1 MQVSMPPLQ
10 RAALIVLLLSLS
22 TTRVLAQC
30 VNAKCPDADAI
41 ANARSIIQETC
52 GCTREGQT
60 HGTYTQCVKSTLKL
74 ANLTALIPNKRC
86 RKLIKQCENAS
97 ICGKPAAAVCCVRKK
112 KNGKIKA
119 SIVGSAAKCK
129 KGSACG
135 ALLGFFS
142 TSDACAD
149 DGTCAGPPTTTTTLP
164 QTTTSTLSPT
174 TTSTAAPTTTTT
186 GVPTTTVRTS
196 TTTSTTLLPIQAVFI
211 ILMENHDWA
220 SIKNNPSAPYI
231 NTTLLPMASHAEQY
245 FTPPNIHP
253 SEPNYLWF
261 EAGTNFGILDDNPP
275 VQNHQGSTSHL
286 VTLLEARGLSWRAY
300 EEDITGDVCP
310 LVDLYPY
317 AVRHDPFVFFD
328 DVTLANDANAAPC
341 ITHVRPYAELQGDL
355 NSNTVAR
362 YNFIT
367 PNVCDD
373 MHDSCAPLSD
383 PVRQGDLWLSTE
395 VPKILASQAYANNGA
410 LFITWDEGAGDDG
423 PIGMIVLS
431 PQAKGG
437 GYANSVHYTHS
448 STLRTFQEIFG
459 VGPLLG
465 DAANATDLSDLFS

>member
-1 MQVSMPPLQ
+1 MFRLST
-10 RAALIVLLLSLS
+10 VLLMSVGMTPVAHAKIPKVCHRCTKMCPADVPACAQEVACS
-22 TTRVLAQC
+22 TKKCLRK
-30 VNAKCPDADAI
+30 AK
-41 ANARSIIQETC
+41 
-52 GCTREGQT
+52 
-60 HGTYTQCVKSTLKL
+60 H
-74 ANLTALIPNKRC
+74 RC
-86 RKLIKQCENAS
+86 RKNLLTCCRRTCAS
-97 ICGKPAAAVCCVRKK
+97 TGEVVCC
-112 KNGKIKA
+112 
-119 SIVGSAAKCK
+119 GSA
-129 KGSACG
+129 
-135 ALLGFFS
+135 
-142 TSDACAD
+142 TS
-149 DGTCAGPPTTTTTLP
+149 PEPTTSTTSTVTTS
-164 QTTTSTLSPT
+164 TTTSTT
-174 TTSTAAPTTTTT
+174 FT
-186 GVPTTTVRTS
+186 TS

-211 ILMENHDWA
+211 ILMENQDWA

-245 FTPPNIHP
+245 FNPPNIHP
-253 SEPNYLWF
+253 SEPNYLWL

-286 VTLLEARGLSWRAY
+286 VTLLEAGGLSWRAY

-317 AVRHDPFVFFD
+317 AVRHDPFVLFD
-328 DVTLANDANAAPC
+328 DVTLANDANAVPC

-355 NSNTVAR
+355 NSNTLAR

-367 PNVCDD
+367 PNLCDD

-410 LFITWDEGAGDDG
+410 LFITWDEGEGDDG

-465 DAANATDLSDLFS
+465 DAANATDLRDLFAAFP